1 MWESESLCFASDYA
15 SSSSLLSSLEITHL
29 SQSISMAN
37 ATQGL
42 DSIVE
47 HMCPL
52 FCGLC
57 VYAPDQMV
65 VNISTHTLVGQ
76 ISCSLVKTSK

>member
-1 MWESESLCFASDYA
+1 MAS
-15 SSSSLLSSLEITHL
+15 
-29 SQSISMAN
+29 

-65 VNISTHTLVGQ
+65 VNISTHTLEGQ
-76 ISCSLVKTSK
+76 ISCSLVKTSKWKKNKTSYLGFQKKKKSLADIFSFID